1 MSKVTQSL
9 EVNSSPDSVMAY
21 IIDIT
26 NHPAFIGPLKSV
38 TNIKGDVKKP
48 GTTWDWVYSL
58 AGVELAGKAETMR
71 FVPGKEFVYKTTTGA
86 KSTFTYRADAAG
98 GGGGG
103 GGGGKK
109 TKLSLN
115 VEYEVPVNA
124 LGKMKASVFEKL
136 NDAEGKRVVE
146 NLKALLED

>member
-1 MSKVTQSL
+1 MEAPVSTVTQSL
-9 EVNSSPDSVMAY
+9 EVKCSPESLMDY

-58 AGVELAGKAETMR
+58 AGVELSGKAETVR
-71 FVPGKEFVYKTTTGA
+71 WVPGKEFVYKTTTGA
-86 KSTFTYRADAAG
+86 KSTFTYRADSAG
-98 GGGGG
+98 A
-103 GGGGKK
+103 K

-115 VEYEVPVNA
+115 VDYEVPTNA

-146 NLKALLED
+146 NLKVVLEG

>member
-1 MSKVTQSL
+1 MPKVLQSTD
-9 EVNSSPDSVMAY
+9 VTCSAQAAMDY

-38 TNIKGDVKKP
+38 SNIRGDVKKP
-48 GTTWDWVYSL
+48 GTSWDWVYAL
-58 AGVELAGKAETMR
+58 AGVELSGKAETVR

-86 KSTFTYRADAAG
+86 KSTFTYRADPAG
-98 GGGGG
+98 A
-103 GGGGKK
+103 K

-115 VEYEVPVNA
+115 VEYEVPTSA
-124 LGKMKASVFEKL
+124 LGKVKASVFEKL

-146 NLKALLED
+146 NLKVVLEE

>member
-1 MSKVTQSL
+1 MSRVAQSL
-9 EVNSSPDSVMAY
+9 EVNSSPDSVMDY

-58 AGVELAGKAETMR
+58 AGVELAGKAETVR
-71 FVPGKEFVYKTTTGA
+71 FIPGKEFVYKTTTGA
-86 KSTFTYRADAAG
+86 KSTFTYRADSA
-98 GGGGG
+98 
-103 GGGGKK
+103 GGKK

-115 VEYEVPVNA
+115 VDYEVPINA

>member
-1 MSKVTQSL
+1 MEVSMSKVAQSA
-9 EVNSSPDSVMAY
+9 EVKCSPETMMNY

-48 GTTWDWVYSL
+48 GTSWDWVYALS
-58 AGVELAGKAETMR
+58 GVELSGKAETVR
-71 FVPGKEFVYKTTTGA
+71 WVPGKEFVYKTTSGA

-98 GGGGG
+98 A
-103 GGGGKK
+103 K

-115 VEYEVPVNA
+115 VDYEVPTNA
-124 LGKMKASVFEKL
+124 LGKMKSSVFEKL
-136 NDAEGKRVVE
+136 NDAEGKKVVE
-146 NLKALLED
+146 NLKALLEE

>member
-1 MSKVTQSL
+1 MSKVAQSL
-9 EVNSSPDSVMAY
+9 EVNSSPDSVMDY

-38 TNIKGDVKKP
+38 ANIRGDVKKP

-58 AGVELAGKAETMR
+58 AGVELAGKAETVR

-86 KSTFTYRADAAG
+86 KSTFTYRADSA
-98 GGGGG
+98 
-103 GGGGKK
+103 GGKK

-115 VEYEVPVNA
+115 VDYEVPTNA

-146 NLKALLED
+146 NLKALLEE

>member
-1 MSKVTQSL
+1 MSRVAQSL
-9 EVNSSPDSVMAY
+9 EVSCSPQTMMDY

-58 AGVELAGKAETMR
+58 SGVELSGKAETVR
-71 FVPGKEFVYKTTTGA
+71 FVSGKEFVYKTTTGA
-86 KSTFTYRADAAG
+86 KSTFTYRADSVG
-98 GGGGG
+98 G
-103 GGGGKK
+103 K

-115 VEYEVPVNA
+115 VEYEVPTNA

-136 NDAEGKRVVE
+136 NNAEGKRVVE
-146 NLKALLED
+146 NLKALLEE

>member
-1 MSKVTQSL
+1 MSRVAQSL
-9 EVNSSPDSVMAY
+9 EVSCSPQTMMDY

-58 AGVELAGKAETMR
+58 SGVELSGKAETVR
-71 FVPGKEFVYKTTTGA
+71 FVSGKEFVYKTTTGA
-86 KSTFTYRADAAG
+86 KSTFTYRADSVG
-98 GGGGG
+98 G
-103 GGGGKK
+103 K

-115 VEYEVPVNA
+115 VEYDVPTNA

-146 NLKALLED
+146 NLKALFEE

>member
-1 MSKVTQSL
+1 MSKVAQSL
-9 EVNSSPDSVMAY
+9 EVNSSPDSVMDY

-58 AGVELAGKAETMR
+58 AGVELAGKAETVR

-86 KSTFTYRADAAG
+86 KSTFTYRADSA
-98 GGGGG
+98 
-103 GGGGKK
+103 GGKK

-115 VEYEVPVNA
+115 VDYEVPVNA